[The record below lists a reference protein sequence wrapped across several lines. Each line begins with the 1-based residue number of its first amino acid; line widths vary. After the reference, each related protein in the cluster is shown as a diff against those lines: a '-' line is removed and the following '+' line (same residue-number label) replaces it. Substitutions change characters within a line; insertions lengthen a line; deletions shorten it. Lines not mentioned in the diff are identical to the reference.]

1 MILTNRQK
9 KAIDEIV
16 NSFELVK
23 HHNAFTHDGHKLY
36 YDAEKDLV
44 ILATHFM
51 RTIVNL
57 IDEDDAIRVID
68 KKGKIAPL
76 SHSIKVA
83 KDRLKYLQTLKL
95 IKEYK

>member
-9 KAIDEIV
+9 KTIESIV
-16 NSFELVK
+16 NSFDIVK
-23 HHNAFTHDGHKLY
+23 HHNAFTHEGHKLY

-44 ILATHFM
+44 ILSTHFM

-68 KKGKIAPL
+68 KRGKVTPL
-76 SHSIKVA
+76 SYSIRVA
-83 KDRLKYLQTLKL
+83 KDRLKYLQTLNL

>member
-9 KAIDEIV
+9 KAIDDIV
-16 NSFELVK
+16 GSFDIVK
-23 HHNAFTHDGHKLY
+23 HNNAFTHDGHKLY

-57 IDEDDAIRVID
+57 IDEDHAIRVID
-68 KKGKIAPL
+68 KRGKITPL

-83 KDRLKYLQTLKL
+83 NDRLKYLQTLKL